1 MNFDRLRFVA
11 ERAALGEKKEALL
24 SVVIPERP
32 GSFAKL
38 VDTINPHA
46 VTEFNY
52 RFANEGSANLMVGVE
67 FTAARRDQDLADL
80 IQRLESDGMKA
91 TDLSENELAKSHIR
105 YLVGGRSAVSD
116 EKLFMF
122 EFPERGGALYKFL
135 TTLQP
140 GFNISLFHY
149 RNYGG
154 DVGKVLAGIQCP
166 KEERAE
172 LDAFLKKIAYPYKE
186 ETNSP
191 VYKMFMRNE

>member
-24 SVVIPERP
+24 SVIIPEQP

-38 VDTINPHA
+38 IDTINPHN

-52 RFANEGSANLMVGVE
+52 RYAHAKSANIMLGVE
-67 FTAARRDQDLADL
+67 FAAARRDLEL
-80 IQRLESDGMKA
+80 SSLLTRLEAAGMKA
-91 TDLSENELAKSHIR
+91 TDLSENELAKSHVR
-105 YLVGGRSAVSD
+105 YLVGGRSAV
-116 EKLFMF
+116 ENERLFSF
-122 EFPERGGALYKFL
+122 EFPERGGALHKFL

-154 DVGKVLAGIQCP
+154 DVGRVLAGIQCP
-166 KEERAE
+166 EGERSE
-172 LDAFLKKIAYPYKE
+172 LEKFLKEIRYPYTE
-186 ETNSP
+186 ETDNE
-191 VYKMFMRNE
+191 VFGMFLRK